1 MGQAPQRGQF
11 TSTVSVSTV
20 FVSIIVTAPG
30 SLALHGATNENSGC
44 SGTIQIAANGCQMFV
59 AITGGKRVAIR

>member
-11 TSTVSVSTV
+11 TSIVS
-20 FVSIIVTAPG
+20 VSIIVTAPG

-44 SGTIQIAANGCQMFV
+44 SGTVRIAANGC
-59 AITGGKRVAIR
+59 